1 MSETFELQIRFIEQK
16 QVAVRTKGR
25 VLKWL
30 KQQKV
35 TNLVESLID
44 GIHDPLGPES
54 DASTV
59 NGEDSA
65 ALGWGFDS
73 VDAAP
78 IAVYDID
85 DKSLDRLS
93 ERLTR
98 AFGDAITFARARL
111 SDESWSQA
119 WDDRTEVIET
129 KHFVVLGPDG
139 VAHRSDVIPLFIHP
153 GEAFGSGRH
162 ATTQVA
168 LEMLERV
175 YLGSNQTDLVSPF
188 TTQIPQQGRILD
200 VGTGSGILLVAGA
213 RIGFKELAGTEIDQS
228 VIDEAQ
234 VNLALNNVRA
244 QLILTAKPPQ
254 AGPLYDLVA
263 ANILAPVLHDLMP
276 IFVQNMAKDGLLLLA
291 GFVAKE
297 EAGIMEI
304 ASHHGLTLVMRGECR
319 GWVGLILQSRN
330 NV

>member
-1 MSETFELQIRFIEQK
+1 MSETFELQIRFVEEK
-16 QVAVRTKGR
+16 QVAVQTKNR

-30 KQQKV
+30 QQQKV

-54 DASTV
+54 EASTV
-59 NGEDSA
+59 SGADSA
-65 ALGWGFDS
+65 ALGWGFDT

-78 IAVYDID
+78 IAVYDMD
-85 DKSLDRLS
+85 EKFLDRLS
-93 ERLTR
+93 VRLNR
-98 AFGDAITFARARL
+98 AFGDAVVFARARL

-119 WDDRTEVIET
+119 WDDSTEVIET
-129 KHFVVLGPDG
+129 KHFVVLESGGAPSRP
-139 VAHRSDVIPLFIHP
+139 AVIPLLIHP

-168 LEMLERV
+168 LEMLEKI
-175 YLGSNQTDLVSPF
+175 YLGSQQEDLDSHS
-188 TTQIPQQGRILD
+188 TLHMPQKSRMLD

-213 RIGFKELAGTEIDQS
+213 RIGFTDLIGTEIDQS

-234 VNLALNNVRA
+234 ANLALNKVHA
-244 QLILTAKPPQ
+244 QLLLTAKPPQ
-254 AGPLYDLVA
+254 DGTLYDLVA

-297 EAGIMEI
+297 EAGIIER
-304 ASHHGLTLVMRGECR
+304 ASQHGLTLAMRGECR
-319 GWVGLILQSRN
+319 GWVGLVLQSRN
-330 NV
+330 NI